1 MGKIWNEKKVRPAVL
16 QKQISMTKKN
26 GGAGRGPLLVSSGL
40 CYLAVLALAA
50 V

>member
-1 MGKIWNEKKVRPAVL
+1 MKKKVRPAVL
-16 QKQISMTKKN
+16 CKNNFHGKKN